1 MPAKGSKL
9 RTPRPDLH
17 GPYFGKMVS
26 CKELA
31 KMSGIN
37 RNTIHSRIKRGW
49 FDEDL
54 VRKPLTNKEIL
65 ELARAAPRGPYAP
78 RKKLSK
84 RRIKEMIHRKKEEQ
98 EFYDLPFGHSLIR
111 PRA

>member
-9 RTPRPDLH
+9 RIPRPDLH

-26 CKELA
+26 CLELS
-31 KMSGIN
+31 KISGVN

-49 FDEDL
+49 YDADL
-54 VRKPLTNKEIL
+54 TRRPLSNKEIL
-65 ELARAAPRGPYAP
+65 QLARAAPRGPYSQ

-84 RRIKEMIHRKKEEQ
+84 RRVKALLEKRNEEI
-98 EFYDLPFGHSLIR
+98 YDLPFSHTVGRS
-111 PRA
+111 